1 MAHWGLYRDWDKD
14 WDVDMDW
21 DRDSDWDGDVDS
33 DLIDF
38 GIGTGIQLVIK

>member
-33 DLIDF
+33 DLIDI